1 MRRALAFG
9 PVLAVCLGLAAP
21 MAVAQDRTRTL
32 ADIRQELSVL
42 FVEIQRL
49 RGELNTTGG
58 VQGAA
63 GGTVLARV
71 DAIEAELR
79 RLTSLTED
87 LQIRVDRVVSD
98 GTNRIGDLEFRLCE
112 LEPDCDIGSLGET
125 PSLGGVAVQQGAGA
139 IAPVA
144 PSGSRGGAN
153 LAVAE
158 QDDYDRALAAYE
170 GGNYAQAASLF
181 ETFVLTYPGGPMSAE
196 AHFLRGQSEAQ
207 LGAWNR
213 AARAYLDAF
222 TANPEG
228 PRAPGALVNLG
239 TSLGQLGQTDEA
251 CLTLGEV
258 GVRYPGDVAVSEA
271 EAARMRLGCS

>member
-1 MRRALAFG
+1 MRRAL
-9 PVLAVCLGLAAP
+9 VLGSALALCLGLAAP
-21 MAVAQDRTRTL
+21 AAWAQDRAQTL

-58 VQGAA
+58 ATA
-63 GGTVLARV
+63 PSGGGSLLSRV

-87 LQIRVDRVVSD
+87 LQIRVDTIVSD

-112 LEPDCDIGSLGET
+112 LETDCDISSLGDTPRLGGGTADAAPAAPIT
-125 PSLGGVAVQQGAGA
+125 PSQPA
-139 IAPVA
+139 
-144 PSGSRGGAN
+144 GGAN

-158 QDDYDRALAAYE
+158 RGDYERALAAYE
-170 GGNYAQAASLF
+170 SGDYAAAAQLF
-181 ETFVLTYPGGPMSAE
+181 EAFTQTYPGGPLSAE
-196 AHFLRGQSEAQ
+196 AHFLRGRAEAEQ
-207 LGAWNR
+207 ASWSR

-228 PRAPGALVNLG
+228 PRAPASLVNLG
-239 TSLGQLGQTDEA
+239 ISLGELGQTDEA

-258 GVRYPGDVAVSEA
+258 GLRYPGDPAVPEA
-271 EAARMRLGCS
+271 EAARLRLGCS

>member
-1 MRRALAFG
+1 MRRALALG
-9 PVLAVCLGLAAP
+9 PCLALVLALTAP
-21 MAVAQDRTRTL
+21 MAAAQDRAQTL

-58 VQGAA
+58 VQGSGGA
-63 GGTVLARV
+63 GTVLTRV

-87 LQIRVDRVVSD
+87 LQIRIDRVVTD

-112 LEPDCDIGSLGET
+112 LEADCDIGSLGDT
-125 PSLGGVAVQQGAGA
+125 PSLGGVEVQSGAGA

-144 PSGSRGGAN
+144 PSQPGGTN

-158 QDDYDRALAAYE
+158 QSDFDRARSAYE
-170 GGNYAQAASLF
+170 SGDYAQAAQLF
-181 ETFVLTYPGGPMSAE
+181 ETFTQTYPGGPMSAE

-207 LGAWNR
+207 IGAWNR

-228 PRAPGALVNLG
+228 PRAPAALVQLG
-239 TSLGQLGQTDEA
+239 SALGQLGQTGEA

-258 GVRYPGDVAVSEA
+258 AVRYPDDPAVREA
-271 EAARMRLGCS
+271 EAVRLRLGCS

>member
-1 MRRALAFG
+1 MRRALVLG
-9 PVLAVCLGLAAP
+9 PVLSVCLGLAPTLA
-21 MAVAQDRTRTL
+21 AAQDRTQTL

-58 VQGAA
+58 VQGGGG
-63 GGTVLARV
+63 GGTVLSRV

-125 PSLGGVAVQQGAGA
+125 PSLGGVEVRQGAGA

-144 PSGSRGGAN
+144 PPQTGGAN

-158 QDDYDRALAAYE
+158 QGDYERALAAYE
-170 GGNYAQAASLF
+170 SGDFAGAAQLF
-181 ETFVLTYPGGPMSAE
+181 ETFTMTYPGGPMSSE

-207 LGAWNR
+207 LGAWSR
-213 AARAYLDAF
+213 AARAYLDSF

-228 PRAPGALVNLG
+228 PRAPLALVNLG
-239 TSLGQLGQTDEA
+239 SALGQLGQVDEA

-258 GVRYPGDVAVSEA
+258 GMRYPGDPAVQEA
-271 EAARMRLGCS
+271 EAARLRLGCS